1 MIPHFRN
8 RLHQQSSEQ
17 KKGRKIAEERKK
29 NDQSRFFF
37 LVVVVVKER
46 IHEKDTNMEK
56 KNSQSDSDE
65 LCDVCIC
72 RITDSYL
79 SLEPEQI
86 LNMLAKHMPV
96 APLKCPLV

>member
-1 MIPHFRN
+1 M
-8 RLHQQSSEQ
+8 
-17 KKGRKIAEERKK
+17 
-29 NDQSRFFF
+29 
-37 LVVVVVKER
+37 VVVNER
-46 IHEKDTNMEK
+46 VHEKDTNMEK

-96 APLKCPLV
+96 APLKCPLVWRVKGIIGGNVF